1 MPGLFYVSLSA
12 DLLAARFLYESN
24 HIRRCRMTN
33 RIVTLAVASGL
44 LVVAAP
50 VIADHNSK
58 NGEGWANMPNDI
70 HNMRIETR
78 EANDNEAFRDF
89 VKHGEGATSENRFA
103 TDDAAAPNQANNK
116 QDKSQVQERKKTQ
129 AETATNTRTRSET
142 RTRTRVETP
151 ASTRGQRASRP
162 TRSGARKGGSRN

>member
-1 MPGLFYVSLSA
+1 
-12 DLLAARFLYESN
+12 
-24 HIRRCRMTN
+24 MTN

-89 VKHGEGATSENRFA
+89 VKYGEGSASENRFA
-103 TDDAAAPNQANNK
+103 TDDTAAPNQANNK
-116 QDKSQVQERKKTQ
+116 QDKSQVQERKKTR
-129 AETATNTRTRSET
+129 AETATNTATNTRTRSET

-151 ASTRGQRASRP
+151 ASTRSQRASRP
-162 TRSGARKGGSRN
+162 TRSGARRGGSRN

>member
-1 MPGLFYVSLSA
+1 
-12 DLLAARFLYESN
+12 
-24 HIRRCRMTN
+24 MTN
-33 RIVTLAVASGL
+33 RVVTLAVASGL

-89 VKHGEGATSENRFA
+89 VKYGEGSKTENRFA
-103 TDDAAAPNQANNK
+103 TDDAAMPKQANSR
-116 QDKSQVQERKKTQ
+116 QDKSQVQDREKTQ
-129 AETATNTRTRSET
+129 AETATSTATNTRARSET
-142 RTRTRVETP
+142 RARTRVDTP
-151 ASTRGQRASRP
+151 ASSRSNRASRP
-162 TRSGARKGGSRN
+162 TRSGARKGGGRN

>member
-1 MPGLFYVSLSA
+1 
-12 DLLAARFLYESN
+12 
-24 HIRRCRMTN
+24 MTN

-58 NGEGWANMPNDI
+58 NGEGWANMPNNI

-89 VKHGEGATSENRFA
+89 VKYGEGSTSENRFA

-116 QDKSQVQERKKTQ
+116 QDTSQVHERKRAQAEERKKTQ
-129 AETATNTRTRSET
+129 AETATNTATNTRTRSET
-142 RTRTRVETP
+142 RARTRLDAP
-151 ASTRGQRASRP
+151 ASSSRSNRASRS
-162 TRSGARKGGSRN
+162 TRSGARKGGSRH

>member
-1 MPGLFYVSLSA
+1 
-12 DLLAARFLYESN
+12 
-24 HIRRCRMTN
+24 MTN

-89 VKHGEGATSENRFA
+89 VKHGEGSTSENRFA
-103 TDDAAAPNQANNK
+103 TDDAAVPNQANNK

-129 AETATNTRTRSET
+129 AETATNTATNTRTRSET

-151 ASTRGQRASRP
+151 ASTRSQRASRP

>member
-1 MPGLFYVSLSA
+1 
-12 DLLAARFLYESN
+12 
-24 HIRRCRMTN
+24 MTN

-70 HNMRIETR
+70 HNTRIETR
-78 EANDNEAFRDF
+78 EADDNEAFRDF
-89 VKHGEGATSENRFA
+89 VKYGEGSTSENRFA
-103 TDDAAAPNQANNK
+103 TDDSAAPNQADNK

-129 AETATNTRTRSET
+129 AETTTNTATNTRTRSET
-142 RTRTRVETP
+142 RARTRLDAP
-151 ASTRGQRASRP
+151 ASSRSSRASRS

>member
-1 MPGLFYVSLSA
+1 
-12 DLLAARFLYESN
+12 
-24 HIRRCRMTN
+24 MTN

-44 LVVAAP
+44 LVVASP

-89 VKHGEGATSENRFA
+89 VKYGEGSTSENRFA
-103 TDDAAAPNQANNK
+103 TDDTAAPNQANNK

-129 AETATNTRTRSET
+129 AETATNTATNTRTRSET

-151 ASTRGQRASRP
+151 ASTRTQRASRQ
-162 TRSGARKGGSRN
+162 TRSGARKGGNRN

>member
-1 MPGLFYVSLSA
+1 
-12 DLLAARFLYESN
+12 
-24 HIRRCRMTN
+24 MTN

-44 LVVAAP
+44 LAVAAP

-78 EANDNEAFRDF
+78 EADDNEAFRDF
-89 VKHGEGATSENRFA
+89 VKYGEGSKTENRFA
-103 TDDAAAPNQANNK
+103 TDETARPNQANNK
-116 QDKSQVQERKKTQ
+116 QDKSQVQDRKKAQ
-129 AETATNTRTRSET
+129 AQTATSTATNTRTRSET
-142 RTRTRVETP
+142 RARTRLDTP
-151 ASTRGQRASRP
+151 ALSRSNRASRS